1 MKLILTIKYYIMAFH
16 KRPKYLWWAKEE
28 IVQRWTVCGQP
39 YKTWC
44 PAASK
49 NIRHGV
55 YILSQHKQ
63 A

>member
-1 MKLILTIKYYIMAFH
+1 MAFH

-39 YKTWC
+39 YKTWY